1 MIKIVEYEI
10 HKINCSHFQEA
21 SRNLMCALVCPIK
34 RGLEQVKCREE
45 NCDIIIREQST
56 VQTVPESR
64 RLAPSEPVV
73 SERVDEKVAASLLD
87 MGASLL
93 SAATNILTDI
103 AFIKLKIL
111 QGLFSRPD
119 CWVNRKNDDN
129 QCISKLCNYT
139 EQKPKV
145 YMDNFGVCI
154 SNQARKWIIKL
165 HNNK

>member
-1 MIKIVEYEI
+1 
-10 HKINCSHFQEA
+10 
-21 SRNLMCALVCPIK
+21 MCALVCPIK

-56 VQTVPESR
+56 VQTVPEPRS
-64 RLAPSEPVV
+64 LAPSEVVTSV

-154 SNQARKWIIKL
+154 SNQARKWVISFKTINGYSMAIIWYL
-165 HNNK
+165 Y

>member
-56 VQTVPESR
+56 VQTVPAPR
-64 RLAPSEPVV
+64 RLGPSEQV

>member
-1 MIKIVEYEI
+1 
-10 HKINCSHFQEA
+10 
-21 SRNLMCALVCPIK
+21 MCALVCPIK

-64 RLAPSEPVV
+64 RLAPSEVV
-73 SERVDEKVAASLLD
+73 SERVDEMVAASLLD

-119 CWVNRKNDDN
+119 CQRVNRKNDDN

-165 HNNK
+165 